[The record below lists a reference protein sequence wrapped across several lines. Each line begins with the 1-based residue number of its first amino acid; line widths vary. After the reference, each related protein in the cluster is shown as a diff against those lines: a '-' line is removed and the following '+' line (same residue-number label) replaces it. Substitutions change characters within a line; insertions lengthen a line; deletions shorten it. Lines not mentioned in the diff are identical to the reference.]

1 MNTGHSVDS
10 QILLTLKVA
19 FKLHNLLPND
29 SRPYSWSIF
38 ALYAQSLNVT
48 SPADAKQRL
57 TLARAL
63 LNSPS
68 ADSSKSPSH
77 IWLKTSVL
85 LALASAVEIEAEE
98 EVLQQAWDF
107 LESED
112 VKRMGGGNLEVD
124 LVRWDVVR
132 RLGKVVPG
140 LWKSEWS
147 ALQNRVQGSEN
158 VPP

>member
-1 MNTGHSVDS
+1 M
-10 QILLTLKVA
+10 TLEVA

-38 ALYAQSLNVT
+38 ALYAQSLKVA
-48 SPADAKQRL
+48 SPADAKQPL

-63 LNSPS
+63 LKSPS
-68 ADSSKSPSH
+68 ANSSKSPSH
-77 IWLKTSVL
+77 IWLKTSAL
-85 LALASAVEIEAEE
+85 LALASAIETEAEE

-107 LESED
+107 LESEE

-147 ALQNRVQGSEN
+147 ALQTRIQGTEN
-158 VPP
+158 VPA